1 MLLYVAVS
9 KRWISIRFDAEFYYR
24 HFYILM
30 CRMSIRSE
38 FPLRNLP
45 GGGGRSNINQYD
57 EERRNPG
64 SEWRRNPGKEGRRV
78 FVEPTVQNIISST
91 YSLYSNCYK

>member
-1 MLLYVAVS
+1 
-9 KRWISIRFDAEFYYR
+9 
-24 HFYILM
+24 
-30 CRMSIRSE
+30 MSIRSE

-57 EERRNPG
+57 EDPG
-64 SEWRRNPGKEGRRV
+64 SEWRRNPGQEGRRV

>member
-1 MLLYVAVS
+1 
-9 KRWISIRFDAEFYYR
+9 
-24 HFYILM
+24 M

-57 EERRNPG
+57 EGRRITETEG
-64 SEWRRNPGKEGRRV
+64 QRNPGKEGRRI
-78 FVEPTVQNIISST
+78 FVEPIVQNIISST